1 MSFSYYTVKIFRIS
15 KNEYLFDSFK
25 RNSLSDSSEVHSDI
39 GISSSAG
46 RQPIWLRFTK
56 EHNPINNA
64 WSCFQSYRATVG
76 LLAFAWCASRR
87 EIEAGI
93 RDYAK
98 HKKIM
103 SDTLLESHLFLL
115 IKPLI
120 DESDSLSVEEANSF
134 VAEKIKE
141 DSLLLGEVTCHPSNH
156 LFEEENILKDSG
168 VYTATDEYSV
178 GEKSPNPIRPPF
190 INHRISSVLQELVTT
205 IYWSLK
211 KMITARCSSDIKFK
225 KTESQSSKEQ
235 GDSNDD
241 VLMAPEENETK
252 WNIVD
257 EAKKRVLGRT
267 NALSAL
273 TAFTERSGAISSVS
287 AQADVS
293 FEWFG
298 LYTES
303 QCELMTDSFDCMRV
317 AVNWGPML

>member
-1 MSFSYYTVKIFRIS
+1 MYFMLSCNTKRVSQKCFSVAICSSTIRHFRVCTCYFYFLVS
-15 KNEYLFDSFK
+15 KSEYLIDSCK

-76 LLAFAWCASRR
+76 LLAFTWCASRQ

-98 HKKIM
+98 HK
-103 SDTLLESHLFLL
+103 
-115 IKPLI
+115 
-120 DESDSLSVEEANSF
+120 
-134 VAEKIKE
+134 

-168 VYTATDEYSV
+168 VYTTTDECSV
-178 GEKSPNPIRPPF
+178 AEKSPNPIRPPF

-225 KTESQSSKEQ
+225 KKETQSSKEQ

-257 EAKKRVLGRT
+257 EAKRRVLGRT

-273 TAFTERSGAISSVS
+273 SSFTERSGAISSVS
-287 AQADVS
+287 AQADVRS
-293 FEWFG
+293 
-298 LYTES
+298 
-303 QCELMTDSFDCMRV
+303 V
-317 AVNWGPML
+317 ML